1 MPIYVETLIR
11 GTVDEVWRLTQTP
24 NLHERWD
31 PRFTSITYLPRPEGE
46 PQRFRYATR
55 IGFGLEIDGWGE
67 TVGER
72 TDGAGRT
79 SALRFGSDDPRS
91 LIRAG
96 SGYWK
101 YEPVGD
107 SVRFVTGYD
116 YEVRWGVFGRVLDR
130 LAVRPLMG
138 WATAWS
144 FDRLRLWIEG
154 GVEPRGAGR
163 RALIHALA
171 AVAVAFVWL
180 WHGIV
185 PKLAGPHPDE
195 LAMLAD
201 AGVAEPWVTRL
212 TLAAGVIETA
222 FGLAFLP
229 LSRGRWPWLLTAALM
244 IAAMIGVVAIS
255 PRVAVGAFGPVT
267 LNLSVAALAVIGL
280 IALEGLPSARRCR
293 RRPPKD
299 EGRP

>member
-1 MPIYVETLIR
+1 MPIHVETLIR
-11 GTVDEVWRLTQTP
+11 GSVDEVWRLTQTP
-24 NLHERWD
+24 DLHERWD
-31 PRFTSITYLPRPEGE
+31 LRFTSISYLRREQGE

-55 IGFGLEIDGWGE
+55 IGFGLEIEGWGE

-72 TDGAGRT
+72 RDGAGRT

-101 YEPVGD
+101 YEPVAGG
-107 SVRFVTGYD
+107 VRFVTGYD
-116 YEVRWGVFGRVLDR
+116 YQVRWGAFGRALDR
-130 LAVRPLMG
+130 LAFRPLMG

-154 GVEPRGAGR
+154 GIEPRSTGR

-171 AVAVAFVWL
+171 AAAVAFVWL
-180 WHGIV
+180 WHGVV
-185 PKLAGPHPDE
+185 PKLAGPHRDE

-212 TLAAGVIETA
+212 TLAAGVVETA

-229 LSRGRWPWLLTAALM
+229 LSRRRWPWLLTAALM
-244 IAAMIGVVAIS
+244 VAAMIGVVATS
-255 PRVAVGAFGPVT
+255 PQVVAGAFGPVS

-280 IALEGLPSARRCR
+280 LSLDDLPSARRCR
-293 RRPPKD
+293 RRPPED
-299 EGRP
+299 EARS